1 MNEKTQAEW
10 DACSDEYFD
19 GEDHATDIEEIKKS
33 PQRAFPREVWA
44 MLQEAF
50 PDLTG
55 KKVLVP
61 SCGNSFAVYAFHLLG
76 ADVTASDLSSQQ
88 LKNAKRYANAQG
100 WDTIPFIQADSMT
113 LEGIPDNTF
122 DLIHTSNGAHVW
134 IGDLAMMYG
143 NFNRVL
149 KPGGSFIFFETHPF
163 HRPFGDTGFKGFK
176 RVIVK
181 KPYTD
186 TCGGEIEY
194 HWRIQDFMQALL
206 GSGFSIEDFQ
216 ELMPHEDDLSG
227 HMWHYDSYKERDT
240 DKFARYDW
248 RKNPMAA
255 LPAWL
260 AVRAANTKKQQVPCG
275 DAPPCVSS

>member
-19 GEDHATDIEEIKKS
+19 GSDRPLAIEQIKQD
-33 PQRAFPREVWA
+33 PFFAFPRETRG

-50 PDLTG
+50 PDLKG

-61 SCGNSFAVYAFHLLG
+61 SCGNGYAVYAFHLLG
-76 ADVTASDLSSQQ
+76 AEVGASDLSSQM
-88 LKNAKRYANAQG
+88 LKNAKRDAEARG
-100 WDTIPFIQADSMT
+100 WDIEFIQADSMT
-113 LEGIPDNTF
+113 LEGIPDGEF

-134 IGDLAMMYG
+134 IGDLPMMYG
-143 NFNRVL
+143 NFKRVL

-186 TCGGEIEY
+186 TRGGEIEY
-194 HWRIQDFMQALL
+194 HWRVQDFMRALL
-206 GSGFSIEDFQ
+206 HSGFRVNDFQ
-216 ELMPHEDDLSG
+216 ELMPHEDDHYG
-227 HMWHYDSYKERDT
+227 YMWHYSSYEERVN
-240 DKFARYDW
+240 DKYARYDW

-260 AVRAANTKKQQVPCG
+260 AIRATKL
-275 DAPPCVSS
+275 

>member
-19 GEDHATDIEEIKKS
+19 GSDRPLAIEQIKQD
-33 PQRAFPREVWA
+33 PHFAFPREVRE

-50 PDLTG
+50 PDFAG

-61 SCGNSFAVYAFHLLG
+61 SCGNSYAVYAFHLLG
-76 ADVTASDLSSQQ
+76 AEVTAADLSAQQ
-88 LKNAKRYANAQG
+88 LKNAKRDADAQG
-100 WDTIPFIQADSMT
+100 WDIHFVQADSMT
-113 LEGIPDNTF
+113 LEGIPDGAF

-134 IGDLAMMYG
+134 ISDLPMMYG
-143 NFNRVL
+143 NFQRVL
-149 KPGGSFIFFETHPF
+149 KPGGSFVFFETHPF

-186 TCGGEIEY
+186 TYGGEIEY
-194 HWRIQDFMQALL
+194 HWRVEDFMRALL
-206 GSGFSIEDFQ
+206 GAGFSVNDFR
-216 ELMPHEDDLSG
+216 ECMPHEDDHYG
-227 HMWHYDSYKERDT
+227 YMWHYDDYKEREK
-240 DKFARYDW
+240 DKYARYDW

-260 AVRAANTKKQQVPCG
+260 AMRATKLKG
-275 DAPPCVSS
+275 EYLE